1 MSKDFSLE
9 ILTPAR
15 ELLRTTV
22 SEVVLP
28 AFDGERGILAQHEDF
43 IGILGT
49 GAVKIVRDGDDYWFM
64 VSEGVYE
71 VRDGSVTLYAELA
84 ETAEEVDVEASSIR
98 VRELE
103 EIFTKVEK
111 FDLDKYPA
119 QKLAYDRSQARLE
132 IHRRTANVH

>member
-49 GAVKIVRDGDDYWFM
+49 GPVKIVREGDDYWFM

-71 VRDGSVTLYAELA
+71 VRDGTVTLYAELA
-84 ETAEEVDVEASSIR
+84 ESAEEVDVDAASTR
-98 VRELE
+98 VKELE
-103 EIFTKVEK
+103 EIFAKVDT
-111 FDLDKYPA
+111 FDIEAYPA

-132 IHRRTANVH
+132 IHRRTSNVH